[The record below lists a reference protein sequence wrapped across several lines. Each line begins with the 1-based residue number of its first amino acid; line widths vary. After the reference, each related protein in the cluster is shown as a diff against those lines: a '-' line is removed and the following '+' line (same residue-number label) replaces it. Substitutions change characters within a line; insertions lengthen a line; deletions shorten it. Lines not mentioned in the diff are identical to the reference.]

1 MTMVE
6 HACRMD
12 MSAAEF
18 GGNIVK
24 GAEAFAPKSWP
35 VGTKQTR
42 IRLLPISPHPLH
54 PQDIA
59 AVDYSIPSP
68 RIRSSGSATKMPKPP
83 AAAADDDDRFT
94 ALPLELRAQIASFL
108 PFPEV
113 ARLAVL
119 SRPWRS
125 IHLRT
130 PVVDLD
136 VFLYFGDLVSHR
148 TTLPGLLDDD
158 ALLGLDYSAGD
169 PRIRRHADRIIALAD
184 ASEVVLS
191 VRYPIF
197 GARPRPAAAAW
208 ALDVPP
214 STRYLELHW
223 NDYDLAPAIA
233 GPGAAALREM
243 ELDNIEELRRW
254 PHLPSLRDL
263 TLTSVNVKGPFA
275 PAACFPLLEN
285 LCMCTANI
293 EHPRVDILLPALKIL
308 HMDDV
313 NVSLPA
319 GDLGRGGDDD
329 GDDPCYGDIA
339 VDAPQLEVLVVKG
352 MPEWTVEYKSFT
364 LRAPRLR
371 RLSWCCQYAERVAID
386 VGWLGGVSKGKI
398 QFVSNGERQQP
409 YSRDMKY
416 YRAQMLQMLQGL
428 LPDLPPETVADVA
441 RPYMTYTVEAE
452 GMIPEERL
460 TCNLTA
466 LMSTR
471 TR

>member
-1 MTMVE
+1 M
-6 HACRMD
+6 
-12 MSAAEF
+12 
-18 GGNIVK
+18 
-24 GAEAFAPKSWP
+24 
-35 VGTKQTR
+35 
-42 IRLLPISPHPLH
+42 
-54 PQDIA
+54 
-59 AVDYSIPSP
+59 
-68 RIRSSGSATKMPKPP
+68 P

-136 VFLYFGDLVSHR
+136 LDGFLYFGDLVGHR

-158 ALLGLDYSAGD
+158 ALLGVRDALLRRARDREGTAVDVLKLDYSTGD

-184 ASEVVLS
+184 ASKVVIS
-191 VRYPIF
+191 VDYPF
-197 GARPRPAAAAW
+197 DARPRPAAAAW

-223 NDYDLAPAIA
+223 DYDLAPAIA

-243 ELDNIEELRRW
+243 ELNHIEELRRW

-263 TLTSVNVKGPFA
+263 TLTGVNVKGPFA

-285 LCMCTANI
+285 LCMCTTNI

-319 GDLGRGGDDD
+319 GDLGRGGDD
-329 GDDPCYGDIA
+329 PCYGDIA
-339 VDAPQLEVLVVKG
+339 VDAPQLEVLVVEG
-352 MPEWTVEYKSFT
+352 MSEWTVEYKSFT

-371 RLSWCCQYAERVAID
+371 RLSWCGQYAERVAID

-398 QFVSNGERQQP
+398 QFVSNGEREEP

-452 GMIPEERL
+452 GMTPGEWL

>member
-1 MTMVE
+1 
-6 HACRMD
+6 
-12 MSAAEF
+12 
-18 GGNIVK
+18 
-24 GAEAFAPKSWP
+24 
-35 VGTKQTR
+35 
-42 IRLLPISPHPLH
+42 
-54 PQDIA
+54 
-59 AVDYSIPSP
+59 
-68 RIRSSGSATKMPKPP
+68 MPKPHV
-83 AAAADDDDRFT
+83 AAAADDRFT

-108 PFPEV
+108 PFTEV

-125 IHLRT
+125 IHLHT

-136 VFLYFGDLVSHR
+136 LDGFYFAGDIVDHR

-158 ALLGLDYSAGD
+158 ALLGVRDALLRRAREREGTAVDVLMLDYSAGCCHFSFHLILAGVIPADTGD

-191 VRYPIF
+191 VHYPIF
-197 GARPRPAAAAW
+197 GAQPRPAAAAW

-223 NDYDLAPAIA
+223 NYYDLAPAIA

-243 ELDNIEELRRW
+243 VLHNMEELRRW

-285 LCMCTANI
+285 LCMCATNI
-293 EHPRVDILLPALKIL
+293 KHPRVDILLPALKIL

-339 VDAPQLEVLVVKG
+339 VDAPQLEVLVVQG

-371 RLSWCCQYAERVAID
+371 RLSWCGQYAERVAID

-398 QFVSNGERQQP
+398 QFVSNGEREEP

-452 GMIPEERL
+452 GMIPGEWL
-460 TCNLTA
+460 TCNLTN

>member
-1 MTMVE
+1 MKM
-6 HACRMD
+6 A
-12 MSAAEF
+12 
-18 GGNIVK
+18 
-24 GAEAFAPKSWP
+24 
-35 VGTKQTR
+35 
-42 IRLLPISPHPLH
+42 
-54 PQDIA
+54 
-59 AVDYSIPSP
+59 
-68 RIRSSGSATKMPKPP
+68 RSSGSATKMPKAP
-83 AAAADDDDRFT
+83 AAAAADRFT

-125 IHLRT
+125 IHLHT

-136 VFLYFGDLVSHR
+136 QDGFLYFAGDIVDHR
-148 TTLPGLLDDD
+148 TSLPGLLDDD
-158 ALLGLDYSAGD
+158 ALLGVRDALLRCARERTAVDVLKLDYSAGD

-191 VRYPIF
+191 VPYPIF
-197 GARPRPAAAAW
+197 GAR
-208 ALDVPP
+208 
-214 STRYLELHW
+214 LELHW
-223 NDYDLAPAIA
+223 NDYNLAPAIA

-243 ELDNIEELRRW
+243 ELNNMEELRRW

-263 TLTSVNVKGPFA
+263 TLTIVNVKGPFA

-285 LCMCTANI
+285 LCMCATNI
-293 EHPRVDILLPALKIL
+293 EHPRVDILLPALNIL

-313 NVSLPA
+313 DVSLPA
-319 GDLGRGGDDD
+319 GDLGRGGDEDD
-329 GDDPCYGDIA
+329 DDPCCGLRRHRRGRPAAGGSA

-352 MPEWTVEYKSFT
+352 TLEWTVEYRSFT
-364 LRAPRLR
+364 LCAPRLR
-371 RLSWCCQYAERVAID
+371 RLTWCGQYAERVAID
-386 VGWLGGVSKGKI
+386 AGWLGGVSKGKI
-398 QFVSNGERQQP
+398 QFVSNGEREEP

-428 LPDLPPETVADVA
+428 LQDLPPETVADVA
-441 RPYMTYTVEAE
+441 RPYMTVKTYTVEAE
-452 GMIPEERL
+452 GTSEMIPEERL